1 MANEQNLVPFTSEQ
15 SREEAVKNG
24 QKGGIAS
31 GISRRA
37 RKTLRAELEILLSA
51 QTIDKETGKK
61 TESTVQEA
69 VTVALVKQALKGNT
83 KAFEIIRDTI
93 GEKPVERVTLAEI
106 DQATVNLVEK
116 MVTSH
121 DH

>member
-31 GISRRA
+31 GESRRA
-37 RKTLRAELEILLSA
+37 RKTLRAELETLLSA
-51 QTIDKETGKK
+51 QTIDKEGKK